1 MILRPEKHKPDRS
14 RVSTA
19 QGQPVATLLP
29 SHPFML
35 VLHRVLGA
43 ELALGNAAPSGILRS
58 HCLPHRILDGAQ
70 PHART
75 TTHMHSHTHAQ
86 PRAHS
91 HTHTQPHATHTTPPG
106 LSVLLDISHIT
117 GTKCHKT
124 DHSETK
130 NIPGPSWPLQAW
142 EAAGQGRRHEPGI
155 CSHAKPWTV
164 LGAVSILEELWPDG
178 KS

>member
-29 SHPFML
+29 SHPFVL

-58 HCLPHRILDGAQ
+58 HCLPHRILEGAQ
-70 PHART
+70 PHERT
-75 TTHMHSHTHAQ
+75 TTCT
-86 PRAHS
+86 HS

-106 LSVLLDISHIT
+106 LLVLLDISHIT

-130 NIPGPSWPLQAW
+130 NILGPSWPLQAW
-142 EAAGQGRRHEPGI
+142 EAAGQGRRHGPGM

-164 LGAVSILEELWPDG
+164 LGTVSILEELWPDG
-178 KS
+178 KA

>member
-1 MILRPEKHKPDRS
+1 
-14 RVSTA
+14 
-19 QGQPVATLLP
+19 
-29 SHPFML
+29 
-35 VLHRVLGA
+35 
-43 ELALGNAAPSGILRS
+43 
-58 HCLPHRILDGAQ
+58 
-70 PHART
+70 
-75 TTHMHSHTHAQ
+75 MHSHTHAQ